1 MPVAQSPISARPGL
15 RVTGFPC
22 VLESEPE
29 RDTAPDPEAGSR
41 VVERGLDTS
50 VPYMLGQFAA
60 LGVAAVDELP
70 DVEPEA
76 DVDGVFVV
84 VELVAAW
91 AATAPPKTSAPVI
104 AVAAMAFRM

>member
-1 MPVAQSPISARPGL
+1 
-15 RVTGFPC
+15 
-22 VLESEPE
+22 LESEPE

-70 DVEPEA
+70 DVEPDVEPEA
-76 DVDGVFVV
+76 EVDGVFVV

-91 AATAPPKTSAPVI
+91 AATAPPKTSTPVI

>member
-1 MPVAQSPISARPGL
+1 VSE
-15 RVTGFPC
+15 
-22 VLESEPE
+22 LESG

-70 DVEPEA
+70 DVEPDVEPE
-76 DVDGVFVV
+76 DEVDGVCVV